1 MEINLHQMSLTTVM
15 TICSMVLHCL
25 FISQR
30 NQTLPPV
37 DIKHFLNTVEQLNDK
52 FALYLNTSS
61 TGFGMNMTEFQILLE
76 KEVALLPS
84 TTNPLMMTRYRTPH
98 SDSIFISNLENISIR
113 SYNKVKRKWPRRSLN
128 ILLLDRN
135 FFLDVVPVIY
145 FQLG

>member
-1 MEINLHQMSLTTVM
+1 MCSVVYFYVELLMEIILHQMSLTTVM
-15 TICSMVLHCL
+15 NICSIVLHCI

-76 KEVALLPS
+76 REVALLPS
-84 TTNPLMMTRYRTPH
+84 TTNPLMMTRYSTPH
-98 SDSIFISNLENISIR
+98 SNSIFISNPENISIR
-113 SYNKVKRKWPRRSLN
+113 SYNKGKRK
-128 ILLLDRN
+128 
-135 FFLDVVPVIY
+135 
-145 FQLG
+145 